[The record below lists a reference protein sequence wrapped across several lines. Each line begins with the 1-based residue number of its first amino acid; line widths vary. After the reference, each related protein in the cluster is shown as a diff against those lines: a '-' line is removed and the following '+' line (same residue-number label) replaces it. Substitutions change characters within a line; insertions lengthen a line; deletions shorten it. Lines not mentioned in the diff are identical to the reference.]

1 MANVQL
7 PNINITND
15 DIDAANLPQLQKIVK
30 ALLNT
35 TVMLT
40 EELTYLLNN
49 LDTRNVN
56 EIDGDV
62 LIEGTVTALKMQV
75 EELSAISANLGK
87 ITAGEIYGT
96 YIATREVGYPKA
108 EMSNTSNLFGAY
120 NSSISGVRV
129 QAVGNINGSP
139 ELRVFDGSASLNI
152 FQQGSQSAILAD
164 GPVGLSIFADVIRLS
179 PSFTG
184 RVQVPFSQLFDT
196 EKGTSLLQQLD
207 AKMDKP

>member
-35 TVMLT
+35 TAILT
-40 EELTYLLNN
+40 EELTFLLNN

-96 YIATREVGYPKA
+96 YIATREIGYPKA
-108 EMSNTSNLFGAY
+108 EMSNTLNTFAVQANANQSVGMTSSGSGIGSPQVYIRDGGDSLLLYQQSGHSLISASDLMTINFGY
-120 NSSISGVRV
+120 LILSPGFLGGVR
-129 QAVGNINGSP
+129 
-139 ELRVFDGSASLNI
+139 
-152 FQQGSQSAILAD
+152 
-164 GPVGLSIFADVIRLS
+164 
-179 PSFTG
+179 
-184 RVQVPFSQLFDT
+184 VPFSQFFDAET
-196 EKGTSLLQQLD
+196 GTSLRQQLD
-207 AKMDKP
+207 AKMDNP

>member
-35 TVMLT
+35 TAILT
-40 EELTYLLNN
+40 EELTFLLNN

-75 EELSAISANLGK
+75 EELSAISANLGH
-87 ITAGEIYGT
+87 ITAGLIEAVEIYG
-96 YIATREVGYPKA
+96 
-108 EMSNTSNLFGAY
+108 SL
-120 NSSISGVRV
+120 ISGGTV
-129 QAVGNINGSP
+129 QGATVTTRVGNGKGVSLKSGWADLEIYSG
-139 ELRVFDGSASLNI
+139 VGTASLI
-152 FQQGSQSAILAD
+152 FAIQDLLAD
-164 GPVGLSIFADVIRLS
+164 ALLFFDRDGYLSA
-179 PSFTG
+179 G
-184 RVQVPFSQLFDT
+184 RDLKLQAQGTISITAPNGVFVNGVQI
-196 EKGTSLLQQLD
+196 G
-207 AKMDKP
+207 

>member
-1 MANVQL
+1 VANVQL

-35 TVMLT
+35 TAILT
-40 EELTYLLNN
+40 EELTFLLNN

-96 YIATREVGYPKA
+96 YIATREIGYPKA
-108 EMSNTSNLFGAY
+108 EMSNNLNTFAVQANANQSVGMTSSGSGIGSPQVYIRDGGDSLLLYQQSGHSLISASDLMTINFGY
-120 NSSISGVRV
+120 LILSPGFLGGVR
-129 QAVGNINGSP
+129 
-139 ELRVFDGSASLNI
+139 
-152 FQQGSQSAILAD
+152 
-164 GPVGLSIFADVIRLS
+164 
-179 PSFTG
+179 
-184 RVQVPFSQLFDT
+184 VPFSQFFDAET
-196 EKGTSLLQQLD
+196 GTSLRQQLD
-207 AKMDKP
+207 AKMDNP